1 MDSRRNND
9 RILIELD
16 KIEKFAPKY
25 KAELR
30 LLSKRIRRDFW
41 RNNEQNILRLLI
53 LVNEVMQ
60 KKYPNRN
67 VCTYELLEDYV
78 NAFRMLGA
86 IYIPELSAEYYE
98 KLGDEIQLENAR
110 VIIEERWDI
119 INSSPDSGKSF
130 IEIFDDMF
138 SKCVDNH
145 REAFFYP
152 LKKSDILC
160 RVVSGW
166 GHDVDRFIPWPNT
179 VQNRWNPP
187 GRTYLYLSFS
197 EEIQRYS
204 DELTLSEYICLEEYR
219 AQKGEKYSFCMF
231 EPLVE
236 GNILDLSYNDIDLA
250 TIRYSMDVLG
260 RRISQQVMED
270 LTSNPTKLEH
280 YKSNPK
286 KLKREIKNKTE
297 QYNDRSIIEDVV
309 AKQYLKMVCNTIYKK
324 VDEKDDAGK
333 EKAYRSF
340 QVLSLYLESKGV
352 TGIIYP
358 CTRTNKVVGKNLVL
372 FNKEDAKP
380 IKESIREI
388 IY

>member
-1 MDSRRNND
+1 MNIRD

-16 KIEKFAPKY
+16 KIEKFALKY
-25 KAELR
+25 EAELR
-30 LLSKRIRRDFW
+30 LLSKRIRRDIW
-41 RNNEQNILRLLI
+41 KNNDEKVLGLLM
-53 LVNEVMQ
+53 LVNEVME
-60 KKYPNRN
+60 KKYSSRAT
-67 VCTYELLEDYV
+67 CTYELMEDYV
-78 NAFRMLGA
+78 EALKRLGV
-86 IYIPELSAEYYE
+86 IYIPDVNAEYYDR
-98 KLGDEIQLENAR
+98 LADEIQLENAR
-110 VIIEERWDI
+110 VIIEERWDV

-130 IEIFDDMF
+130 IEIFDDIF
-138 SKCVDNH
+138 TKCIDNH
-145 REAFFYP
+145 RTSFFYP

-166 GHDVDRFIPWPNT
+166 GHDIDRFIPWPNKA
-179 VQNRWNPP
+179 QNRWNPP